1 MTCLVIEEKPKNSS
15 SPCIPSQF
23 PMPLGQEM
31 TANIPRMQQAL
42 GLEKLT
48 GEQVRDY
55 LRKMSCLAG
64 LGMGPRDGL
73 AQQKPGKNMEKPW
86 QHKLGRDFFW
96 GTKNTEVGKLK
107 NTEVSLKHISWAP

>member
-1 MTCLVIEEKPKNSS
+1 MTCLVIEEKTQKFIFSMHS
-15 SPCIPSQF
+15 IPV
-23 PMPLGQEM
+23 PHAGQEM

-86 QHKLGRDFFW
+86 QHKLGRDFFL
-96 GTKNTEVGKLK
+96 GNQ
-107 NTEVSLKHISWAP
+107 KHRGW